1 MDAQQVI
8 NGLFGLVCAGLGFF
22 LKTLWQAVKD
32 LQIADKQIV
41 KDVSELQVVVAGSY
55 VRKDEFSQGLT
66 AVFAKLDKMADKI
79 DRIDDK
85 LDTKADK

>member
-1 MDAQQVI
+1 MDVQEVI
-8 NGLFGLVCAGLGFF
+8 NWLFAAVGAMLGAI

-32 LQIADKQIV
+32 LQKADTSLADKVGQIEV
-41 KDVSELQVVVAGSY
+41 LVAGAY
-55 VRKDEFSQGLT
+55 VRKDEFSRSID

-85 LDTKADK
+85 LDSKADK

>member
-1 MDAQQVI
+1 MDVQEVI
-8 NGLFGLVCAGLGFF
+8 NWLFAAVGAMLGAI

-32 LQIADKQIV
+32 LQSADKQIV

-55 VRKDEFSQGLT
+55 VRKDEFSQGLA